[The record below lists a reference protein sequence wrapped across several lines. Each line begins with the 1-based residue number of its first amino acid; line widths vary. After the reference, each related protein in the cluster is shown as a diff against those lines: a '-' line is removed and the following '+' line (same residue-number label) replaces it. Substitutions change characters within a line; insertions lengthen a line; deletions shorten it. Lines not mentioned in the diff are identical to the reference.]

1 VAAHPTT
8 NLTGERHRRCRR
20 YSPRWP
26 PTRDGPH
33 CGKRPRGAFF
43 PGAAPEPGYRRRPQ
57 PGPWGRWPTR
67 RCAAEQHLTTDL
79 PENASHATSV
89 TAAGELRGHK
99 RPQGP
104 PSRGRSS
111 STTSKSAW
119 RPAAVTSAHRPCQL
133 LHPPWQTNGGPR
145 GLPRVTLDPPA
156 MATREHGDLVAPAP
170 GQARG
175 RLQARTGGSRGGH
188 LREPPALVDR
198 LPDRAFVQREPLR
211 QIGSRL
217 APPAAA
223 HQVTR
228 AWLAVHQ
235 SASPSTP
242 VGAPT
247 VWNPGSFR
255 LALPRPFAR
264 GSSPTGPQPAQHRA
278 APSTRHRAPTSWPP
292 DCPARG
298 RRTSVALRPPH
309 LAGRPPRH
317 GPGLTEALD
326 VLTTELASS
335 WCSGGSLLA
344 RFAARNVGHV
354 CVSSHA
360 TPRSLHAAAPS
371 RS

>member
-1 VAAHPTT
+1 MVCRRQQCGRAAVLAFGGGHADGPCPFRTMEARPPTATCGHPCRRGSSWPPRPRHHATTAIQTGSTAEHATTPEHPCPGVVARTGPQAVNLARSPGSRWRPVDTRVAAHPTT

-145 GLPRVTLDPPA
+145 GLPHVTLDPPPV
-156 MATREHGDLVAPAP
+156 ATRKHGDLIAPAP

-175 RLQARTGGSRGGH
+175 RRQARTGGSRGGH
-188 LREPPALVDR
+188 LREPPALADR
-198 LPDRAFVQREPLR
+198 LPDKALVQPKPLR
-211 QIGSRL
+211 QI
-217 APPAAA
+217 APAA
-223 HQVTR
+223 R
-228 AWLAVHQ
+228 A
-235 SASPSTP
+235 
-242 VGAPT
+242 
-247 VWNPGSFR
+247 
-255 LALPRPFAR
+255 
-264 GSSPTGPQPAQHRA
+264 
-278 APSTRHRAPTSWPP
+278 
-292 DCPARG
+292 
-298 RRTSVALRPPH
+298 
-309 LAGRPPRH
+309 
-317 GPGLTEALD
+317 
-326 VLTTELASS
+326 
-335 WCSGGSLLA
+335 
-344 RFAARNVGHV
+344 
-354 CVSSHA
+354 
-360 TPRSLHAAAPS
+360 
-371 RS
+371 

>member
-1 VAAHPTT
+1 VDTRVAAHPTT

-26 PTRDGPH
+26 PTRNGPH

-145 GLPRVTLDPPA
+145 GLPHVTLDPPPV
-156 MATREHGDLVAPAP
+156 ATRKHGDLIAPAP

-175 RLQARTGGSRGGH
+175 RRQAERAAPAGGTYGSRPHWWTGY
-188 LREPPALVDR
+188 
-198 LPDRAFVQREPLR
+198 QRERWCNRSRYDRSPR
-211 QIGSRL
+211 GSRL
-217 APPAAA
+217 MRRSSAPAADPPPAAA
-223 HQVTR
+223 IRSTR

-235 SASPSTP
+235 SASPST
-242 VGAPT
+242 
-247 VWNPGSFR
+247 R
-255 LALPRPFAR
+255 
-264 GSSPTGPQPAQHRA
+264 
-278 APSTRHRAPTSWPP
+278 
-292 DCPARG
+292 
-298 RRTSVALRPPH
+298 
-309 LAGRPPRH
+309 
-317 GPGLTEALD
+317 
-326 VLTTELASS
+326 
-335 WCSGGSLLA
+335 
-344 RFAARNVGHV
+344 
-354 CVSSHA
+354 
-360 TPRSLHAAAPS
+360 
-371 RS
+371 